1 MSWNGKIAAEEYE
14 QSKKVAHQIIEVL
27 KKGNLNVRQAKL
39 SLEIVLD
46 EVDKAAN
53 DMKVADTPILLDEVY
68 QLQE

>member
-27 KKGNLNVRQAKL
+27 KKGNLNVRQAKI
-39 SLEIVLD
+39 SLDLALD
-46 EVDKAAN
+46 QVNKAAN
-53 DMKVADTPILLDEVY
+53 STKVADTPICPDEAH